1 MVLIY
6 MLASS
11 LTCISEHVEFY
22 YELLGKLLK
31 YNAKDGYWECQYS
44 KTPGGRCS
52 HEARRS
58 EFYNPK

>member
-31 YNAKDGYWECQYS
+31 YAFNVIGCWRLESMALTDLD
-44 KTPGGRCS
+44 P
-52 HEARRS
+52 
-58 EFYNPK
+58 